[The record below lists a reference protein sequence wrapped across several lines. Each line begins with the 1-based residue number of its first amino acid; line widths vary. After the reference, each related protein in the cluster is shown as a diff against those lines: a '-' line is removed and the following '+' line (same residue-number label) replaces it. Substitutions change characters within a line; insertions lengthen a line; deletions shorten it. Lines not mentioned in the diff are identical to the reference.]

1 MNFDYSTLR
10 YVKLFIK
17 KQIMN
22 FKTLTNKK
30 TVDLVDYVKTYL
42 IANPDTELLI
52 GCDSQ
57 NHAYNTT
64 YATVV
69 ALYKPNGGAHVLFNK
84 EVLPVEKVRQVR
96 LMNEVWKSV
105 EVAEL
110 LKNAGLPQV
119 KYIDIDVNPDKRY
132 KSNEVLRAAVGLVEG
147 MGYKVRYKSMGVMV
161 TYAADMLVK

>member
-1 MNFDYSTLR
+1 MNFRTLSNR
-10 YVKLFIK
+10 KAV
-17 KQIMN
+17 N
-22 FKTLTNKK
+22 
-30 TVDLVDYVKTYL
+30 LVDYVKAYL
-42 IANPDTELLI
+42 DQYSGAELLV

-57 NHAYNTT
+57 NYTGNTT

-69 ALYKPNGGAHVLFNK
+69 ALYRPKGGAHVLFNK
-84 EVLPVEKVRQVR
+84 EVLPLEKVRQVR

-119 KYIDIDVNPDKRY
+119 KYIDIDVNPDKRF
-132 KSNEVLRAAVGLVEG
+132 KSNEVLRSAVGLVEG
-147 MGYKVRYKSMGVMV
+147 MGYTVRYKSMGVMA

>member
-1 MNFDYSTLR
+1 MNFR
-10 YVKLFIK
+10 
-17 KQIMN
+17 
-22 FKTLTNKK
+22 TLTNRK
-30 TVDLVDYVKTYL
+30 TIDLVEYVKAYL
-42 IANPDTELLI
+42 NDNPDTELLV

-57 NHAYNTT
+57 NYAYNTT

-69 ALYKPNGGAHVLFNK
+69 ALYKPKGGANVLFNK
-84 EVLPVEKVRQVR
+84 EVLPVERVRQVR

-147 MGYKVRYKSMGVMV
+147 MGYKVRYKTLGTMA
-161 TYAADMLVK
+161 TFAADTLVK